1 MPGSVK
7 HLDDGE
13 IQRRLEV
20 WESCGR
26 SSRQAAQTIGI
37 GRRAMDRFLD
47 RYAHD
52 AKTGRQDP
60 MAGSLAQT
68 DIIDLGV
75 PTTTRRYLL
84 TCAQSSTRVHAGF
97 WRNLT
102 AFAAH
107 IGAEVKVSRFTYN
120 KDAYTGSRKVGDD
133 QQDDVAWAPE
143 IMDCVSDD
151 IERLAPTLVWCG
163 NLQILPT
170 AADPLSGFDA
180 YTGAASSVI
189 PHPKVAMKPVATPRS
204 QPTKHLYTTGACTLK
219 NYIQAK
225 AGQKAE
231 FHHSF
236 GALLVEVLEDGS
248 WFARQIVAN
257 NKGAFCDHPYKVVAG
272 RVTEDAQVAAVQ
284 WGDIHVANIDP
295 RIARMFW
302 GEGGVLDTLRPRK
315 QLLHDLVDGES
326 HNPHTQRDHHHQFR
340 LSREGKNCI
349 RTEFEEARR
358 FVDEIA
364 YRPWC
369 QSIVVWSNHDEFI
382 RRYLQATDYKR
393 DHQNATF
400 ILALELVAHQAIEA
414 GDDVSLFATAL
425 NSQTAE
431 VLMDDDGGVLIEGI
445 QVDYH
450 GHVGA
455 SGSKGNVRQYASL
468 GLKTMTGHSHAAF
481 WINGA
486 TSAGTCSK
494 LDLGYN
500 KGPSNWSHTFTVV
513 YRGGKRQQITANA
526 ETGKWR
532 AA

>member
-7 HLDDGE
+7 HLDDKE

-163 NLQILPT
+163 NLQILP
-170 AADPLSGFDA
+170 
-180 YTGAASSVI
+180 
-189 PHPKVAMKPVATPRS
+189 H
-204 QPTKHLYTTGACTLK
+204 
-219 NYIQAK
+219 
-225 AGQKAE
+225 
-231 FHHSF
+231 
-236 GALLVEVLEDGS
+236 
-248 WFARQIVAN
+248 
-257 NKGAFCDHPYKVVAG
+257 
-272 RVTEDAQVAAVQ
+272 
-284 WGDIHVANIDP
+284 
-295 RIARMFW
+295 
-302 GEGGVLDTLRPRK
+302 
-315 QLLHDLVDGES
+315 
-326 HNPHTQRDHHHQFR
+326 
-340 LSREGKNCI
+340 
-349 RTEFEEARR
+349 RR
-358 FVDEIA
+358 
-364 YRPWC
+364 
-369 QSIVVWSNHDEFI
+369 
-382 RRYLQATDYKR
+382 
-393 DHQNATF
+393 
-400 ILALELVAHQAIEA
+400 
-414 GDDVSLFATAL
+414 
-425 NSQTAE
+425 
-431 VLMDDDGGVLIEGI
+431 
-445 QVDYH
+445 
-450 GHVGA
+450 
-455 SGSKGNVRQYASL
+455 
-468 GLKTMTGHSHAAF
+468 
-481 WINGA
+481 
-486 TSAGTCSK
+486 
-494 LDLGYN
+494 
-500 KGPSNWSHTFTVV
+500 
-513 YRGGKRQQITANA
+513 
-526 ETGKWR
+526 
-532 AA
+532 